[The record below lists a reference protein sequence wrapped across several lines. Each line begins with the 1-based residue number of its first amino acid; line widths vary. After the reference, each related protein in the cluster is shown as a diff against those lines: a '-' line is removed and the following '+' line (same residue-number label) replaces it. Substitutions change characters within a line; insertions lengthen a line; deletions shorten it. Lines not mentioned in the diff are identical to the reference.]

1 MISRTL
7 SFFFFFFF
15 HLIRSF
21 FFALTGKVLF
31 VPSLILSPSSPG
43 GRGNQGLEK
52 EEGSLAAAAVL
63 LAAFST

>member
-7 SFFFFFFF
+7 SFFFFFFFF

-31 VPSLILSPSSPG
+31 VPSLILSPSSP
-43 GRGNQGLEK
+43 
-52 EEGSLAAAAVL
+52 AAAAIKALKRKKEV
-63 LAAFST
+63 